1 MAGIEP
7 PTGELQLPD
16 LRDFQAPVAAGH
28 GEPLPGRVA
37 GLDYEQW
44 AAAIIDLN
52 QSPERVSAQRGRI
65 ASKGYRLAGGSP
77 LVGGFPHAEV
87 WVIPRPQYEAN
98 RQRRQDKIAAAV
110 AGGYMSESA
119 THPEAISKS
128 RAGARAQ

>member
-16 LRDFQAPVAAGH
+16 FKDFQAPAAAGH

-37 GLDYEQW
+37 GLDYELW

-52 QSPERVSAQRGRI
+52 QSPERVSAQRARI
-65 ASKGYRLAGGSP
+65 AGKGYQRAGGNP

-98 RQRRQDKIAAAV
+98 RQRRQDRIEQAV
-110 AGGYMSESA
+110 AGGFMSESA
-119 THPEAISKS
+119 MHPEAISKS
-128 RAGARAQ
+128 RAGARSQ